1 MRIKCVHIENF
12 RSIKLL
18 DFAPSNYCVLIGENN
33 AGKSNI
39 LKAINLVLGE
49 AWPSERSFSEEDFY
63 RQDTQNDIVIQV
75 FFDDVFT
82 EYRNNCKCDIAG
94 FELRCKAYKRRVG
107 SKPAGSL
114 KVDYCAIDN
123 KGKICEYPS
132 VPYQKGEKNNSP
144 RYPLNISRDIRE
156 RVPFI
161 YVDVLR
167 DYSKQDPGSR
177 WSILRKLFSDINAS
191 IASDKTKIKVTTVE
205 GEVLVTRKEAF
216 ELKIREAYDYLKT
229 DEFNDVEQRIRRNS
243 LQQMGLDEEEGDISI
258 RFDTYDPMNVFKNL
272 QLFIEQMGIS
282 TTADMVG
289 AGLQS
294 AIVIAIF
301 RTYEEIKKGG
311 AIFAIEE
318 PEVFLHPQ
326 KQRFFRNVLCKLSTD
341 NQVFLTTHSPTFIRI
356 YEPEHVCIIRKTLA
370 EGTTAKICEKD
381 ELVSSEKDTL
391 KIENFFDNQRNEMF
405 FARGVV
411 FVEGATEK
419 FVFPY
424 VSRKQS
430 IDLDRYGISVV
441 ECGGKGNLKIFAK
454 IALAFSIPFVI
465 VVDSDIIDTTQIK
478 DEAKRKKADAN
489 NKENTEKN
497 KEIQKCTEST
507 DIFWMSP
514 NIEAVLGIN
523 ERSENKIQNA
533 LDSIRGMK
541 EIPADIMGPLQRILK
556 MVDIEV

>member
-18 DFAPSNYCVLIGENN
+18 DFTPSNYCVLVGENN

-49 AWPSERSFSEEDFY
+49 TWPSERSFSQEDFY
-63 RQDTQNDIVIQV
+63 KQDTQNDIVIQV
-75 FFDDVFT
+75 FFDEVFE
-82 EYRNNCKCDIAG
+82 EYRNNCKCAVAG

-114 KVDYCAIDN
+114 KVEYCAIDS

-132 VPYQKGEKNNSP
+132 VPYQKGEKNSSP
-144 RYPLNISRDIRE
+144 RYPLSISRDLRE

-177 WSILRKLFSDINAS
+177 WSILRKLFTDINTS
-191 IASDKTKIKVTTVE
+191 IASDKTKIKVTTSE

-216 ELKIREAYDYLKT
+216 ELKIREAYGYLKT
-229 DEFNDVEQRIRRNS
+229 DEFNDIEQRIRRNS
-243 LQQMGLDEEEGDISI
+243 LQQMGLKEEEGDISI

-326 KQRFFRNVLCKLSTD
+326 KQRFFRNVLCKLSED

-356 YEPEHVCIIRKTLA
+356 YEPEYVCIIRKTPQ

-381 ELVSSEKDTL
+381 ELVSREKDVL
-391 KIENFFDNQRNEMF
+391 KIENYFDNQRNEMF

-411 FVEGATEK
+411 FVEGSTEK

-424 VSRKQS
+424 ASRKQG
-430 IDLDRYGISVV
+430 IDLDRYGISVI
-441 ECGGKGNLKIFAK
+441 ECGGKGNLRIFAK
-454 IALAFSIPFVI
+454 IAHAFSIPFVI
-465 VVDSDIIDTTQIK
+465 VVDSDIIDTTRIK
-478 DEAKRKKADAN
+478 DEAKRKIAVAN
-489 NKENTEKN
+489 NKENAEKN
-497 KEIQKCTEST
+497 KGIQSCTDST
-507 DIFWMSP
+507 DIFWMSS
-514 NIEAVLGIN
+514 NIEVVLGIN

-533 LDSIRGMK
+533 LDAIKGME
-541 EIPADIMGPLQRILK
+541 EIPVDIMRPLQRILE
-556 MVDIEV
+556 MVNTEV